1 VNAAT
6 IKMVKPRHICLIINY
21 LNKFWTFMNDILG
34 LFEVHETIRLSMDNY
49 NLYLKIMI

>member
-1 VNAAT
+1 MWLLLKWLDLDTFALV
-6 IKMVKPRHICLIINY
+6 INY

-34 LFEVHETIRLSMDNY
+34 LFEVHETMRLSMDNY